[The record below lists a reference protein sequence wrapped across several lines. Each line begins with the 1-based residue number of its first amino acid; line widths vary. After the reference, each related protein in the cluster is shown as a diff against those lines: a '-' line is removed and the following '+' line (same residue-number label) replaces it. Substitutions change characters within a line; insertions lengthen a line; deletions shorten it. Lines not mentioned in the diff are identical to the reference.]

1 MKLLFSFIAFSI
13 LSFQAQAQVLIE
25 YPINQNMD
33 LFDWEAFIDKETIQQ
48 RIDFENKIF
57 NLLGPDSVIN
67 GLNLGKSDL
76 TRLEQELELY
86 KQGIKQ
92 GLSFEEVQQAEE
104 AIKLYR
110 DGISS
115 IENTILEQGFN
126 NFIGSNENI
135 TPTEQDYLSAVKEL
149 YQGDHKIVFDMVEKT
164 DQNLYSALGSSDS
177 AYAKMILPQVKQYT
191 QQMGA
196 IAQNYYNSLAS
207 SDNPTEWHRDNIKVL
222 IDMYSDSLTIYR
234 CFLKNFQNSTDK
246 HQQQLKQI
254 IENWY
259 GQQSQWGASALIGTY
274 RNQTQEKINSFFVV
288 RRLNKFESDTPSNIK
303 AMIADFYKNDIINN
317 PEFQNTEES
326 YKLGSRVDALVGLKY
341 LGVLDEDEYKEELK
355 LFEKALKAGIIEE
368 VDKNSY
374 FTFNDP
380 LP

>member
-1 MKLLFSFIAFSI
+1 MKLLFSFVALFV

-92 GLSFEEVQQAEE
+92 GLSFEEIQQAEE

-126 NFIGSNENI
+126 NFIDSNENI
-135 TPTEQDYLSAVKEL
+135 TPTAQDYLSAVKEL
-149 YQGDHKIVFDMVEKT
+149 YQGDHKIIFDMVEKT

-207 SDNPTEWHRDNIKVL
+207 SDNPTEWHRDNIKIL
-222 IDMYSDSLTIYR
+222 TDMYSDSLTIYR
-234 CFLKNFQNSTDK
+234 CFLKNFQNPTDK
-246 HQQQLKQI
+246 YQQQLKQT
-254 IENWY
+254 IEDWY
-259 GQQSQWGASALIGTY
+259 EQQSQWGASALIGTY
-274 RNQTQEKINSFFVV
+274 KKQTQEKINSFFVV
-288 RRLNKFESDTPSNIK
+288 SELNKFESDTPSNIK

-341 LGVLDEDEYKEELK
+341 LGVLDEDGYQEELK
-355 LFEKALKAGIIEE
+355 LFKKALKAGIIKE

-374 FTFNDP
+374 FTFSYP